1 MYLDELAQ
9 KRCRNPDWQRKAI
22 SRPTWRPLSWR
33 EQSIVSR
40 LVSISSIARV
50 WLPVDRRRVKF
61 RSALPFRSLGRAPPP
76 YLLLFSSI
84 HDPSGEFEISSE
96 EMRARLTRRV
106 KSATTTMVEKA
117 APGWWMSFVVRIQ
130 FFYHRR
136 IECERISRMAC
147 RCSHL
152 FSNSRKIS
160 FTPICVC
167 DISMKHYRVI
177 GWKGFYFPCSTLIN
191 TYHTYYK
198 D

>member
-61 RSALPFRSLGRAPPP
+61 RSTLPFRSLGRAPPP

-106 KSATTTMVEKA
+106 KSVTTATTIVEKA
-117 APGWWMSFVVRIQ
+117 APWLVDVVRRMQ

-136 IECERISRMAC
+136 IGCERISRSEWHVDVCIYSAT
-147 RCSHL
+147 L
-152 FSNSRKIS
+152 EKIS
-160 FTPICVC
+160 FTPTCVC
-167 DISMKHYRVI
+167 EASR
-177 GWKGFYFPCSTLIN
+177 
-191 TYHTYYK
+191 
-198 D
+198 